1 MTRLVPAAMSIV
13 LIAWLPQTARND
25 LEKLQ
30 GTWVVTEATGMQ
42 IPAGAHK
49 AIVIKGDKYEGV
61 TSGKT
66 DERGTIKLNA
76 ATTPWSIDL
85 IVSEGTGPLGTQL
98 GLVELAGDT
107 MIMALSETGQS
118 VRPAGLS
125 GDRITV
131 TKIKPID
138 KTFEGTWEGA
148 IGDTG
153 QTLRLKVKL
162 TNGADG
168 LASGTLVSVD
178 QGGREAPIDAV
189 VQMGTKLRLI
199 IAPIR
204 STFDGELKD
213 GQLVGTWRQGRG
225 ETALTLKRTN
235 GALGHWGIGAM
246 RHWGNEAMGQ

>member
-1 MTRLVPAAMSIV
+1 MTRLVPVVVSIV
-13 LIAWLPQTARND
+13 LIAWLPQTARNE
-25 LEKLQ
+25 LERLQ

-49 AIVIKGDKYEGV
+49 AIVIKGDRYEGV
-61 TSGKT
+61 TNGKT

-98 GLVELAGDT
+98 GLVELAGDS

-118 VRPAGLS
+118 VRPTGLS

-138 KTFEGTWEGA
+138 KTFDGTWEGA
-148 IGDTG
+148 VGDAG
-153 QTLRLKVKL
+153 QTLRLRVKL
-162 TNGADG
+162 TNGPDG
-168 LASGTLVSVD
+168 LATGTMVSVD

-189 VQMGTKLRLI
+189 LQMGSKLRLI

-204 STFDGELKD
+204 ATYDGELKD
-213 GQLVGTWRQGRG
+213 GQLVGMWRQGRG
-225 ETALTLKRTN
+225 GTALTLKRVN
-235 GALGHWGIGAM
+235 GAIASLPH
-246 RHWGNEAMGQ
+246 